1 MRTSDYCTYTSRRRI
16 GYASLI
22 EVFFVFFLFTRSQQN
37 IRILNPSI
45 LTTLLL
51 PRLGAS
57 SSSRVV
63 WVSPWRLGSPGHC
76 FAGDTSLA
84 HMVRGSRLSAVWLT

>member
-63 WVSPWRLGSPGHC
+63 WVLG
-76 FAGDTSLA
+76 
-84 HMVRGSRLSAVWLT
+84 V

>member
-22 EVFFVFFLFTRSQQN
+22 EVFLFTRSQQN

-57 SSSRVV
+57 SSARVV
-63 WVSPWRLGSPGHC
+63 WVLG
-76 FAGDTSLA
+76 
-84 HMVRGSRLSAVWLT
+84 V